1 MSIGKGMDKENVRYV
16 YTGILA
22 VKIEKNN
29 AICMDLEI
37 VTQNEVSQKEK
48 EKCHIMLLIC
58 GI

>member
-1 MSIGKGMDKENVRYV
+1 MDKENGRYV